1 MINDVECNDIKKKAK
16 LVAKYSKKYVITHN
30 LGIIDRDQYLAKNE
44 SIEAVCKY
52 IQDKKNILINNG
64 VLPQDIYFDIG
75 LGFGKKAETAKHL
88 LENIDNIK
96 DNLKLKAL
104 VGHSRKSSILDLDK
118 NTNIIELDKATRK
131 LSIELEKNN
140 IEIIRIH
147 KI

>member
-1 MINDVECNDIKKKAK
+1 M
-16 LVAKYSKKYVITHN
+16 
-30 LGIIDRDQYLAKNE
+30 
-44 SIEAVCKY
+44 
-52 IQDKKNILINNG
+52 
-64 VLPQDIYFDIG
+64 
-75 LGFGKKAETAKHL
+75 
-88 LENIDNIK
+88 
-96 DNLKLKAL
+96 KLKAL